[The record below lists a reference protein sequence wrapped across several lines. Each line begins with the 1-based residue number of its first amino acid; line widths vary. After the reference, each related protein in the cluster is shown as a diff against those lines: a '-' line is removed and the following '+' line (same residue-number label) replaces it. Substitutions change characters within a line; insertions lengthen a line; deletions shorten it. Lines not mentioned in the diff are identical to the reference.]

1 MATSL
6 ASRATNLKAYTNTQM
21 CRTAGRGPLGEHN
34 VRGPAVALEDHA
46 ARGRP
51 KSSRGG
57 QGSRAR
63 RLEKYQEAVAACAAR
78 WWPLVHGTLRQ
89 HRANLREAARVTWAC
104 TTSARAKL
112 RGILW
117 GAWVR
122 RSMKIAGPHNLLRFD
137 ELCPIRGK
145 LLEPLSRRDMWVLK
159 RAAALAL
166 HVPELTHFEPD
177 PDFDRRTRRHVKD
190 WLHMR
195 CGLVWAAS
203 WEVACSHRRHTHYAA
218 YDIDG
223 DSDDSDD

>member
-1 MATSL
+1 
-6 ASRATNLKAYTNTQM
+6 
-21 CRTAGRGPLGEHN
+21 
-34 VRGPAVALEDHA
+34 
-46 ARGRP
+46 
-51 KSSRGG
+51 
-57 QGSRAR
+57 
-63 RLEKYQEAVAACAAR
+63 
-78 WWPLVHGTLRQ
+78 
-89 HRANLREAARVTWAC
+89 
-104 TTSARAKL
+104 
-112 RGILW
+112 
-117 GAWVR
+117 
-122 RSMKIAGPHNLLRFD
+122 MKIAGPHNLLRFD